1 MREGERP
8 PGRSRT
14 FDGAARVWEG
24 TAPPPP
30 LIFVM
35 SAEAAS
41 LTPAPASPPKKV
53 DLCSLTLPELT
64 KFVVE
69 ELGDKPFRAG
79 QIYRWVHQRGVT
91 DFEEMTDLSKGLRRI
106 LVERSE
112 MKPLFKDLEQRSVDG
127 TIKYRWK
134 THDGRYIESVYMP
147 SPDRKTL
154 CVSTQ
159 VGCAMACT
167 FCATGTLGLK
177 RNLSPGEIVSQVHAV
192 NREVRQNEKLDLLR
206 PLTNLVFMGMGEPLH
221 NFENLKKALNILQS
235 QEGPNFSHR
244 HITVSTVGLV
254 PMIERFGQETDVK
267 LAISLNATT
276 DEQRSKTM
284 PVNRKWNIAALMDAC
299 RKFPLRQGRRITFE
313 YVLLKGINDTDED
326 AARLISLL
334 EGIPAKVNLI
344 PYNENA
350 GLGFSTVQDDRAER
364 FRHLLTL
371 GHVAAFIRQNRGRD
385 IAAACGQ
392 LANVTREGPARS
404 PATYID
410 NLEGEP
416 V

>member
-1 MREGERP
+1 M
-8 PGRSRT
+8 
-14 FDGAARVWEG
+14 D
-24 TAPPPP
+24 
-30 LIFVM
+30 M
-35 SAEAAS
+35 SPES
-41 LTPAPASPPKKV
+41 LLATPPKKV

-64 KFVVE
+64 DFVVKD
-69 ELGDKPFRAG
+69 LGDKAFRAT
-79 QIYRWVHQRGVT
+79 QIYRWVHQRGVV
-91 DFEEMTDLSKGLRRI
+91 DFEEMTDLSRPLRKV
-106 LVERSE
+106 LSERCE
-112 MKPLFKDLEQRSVDG
+112 MRPLAVDLEQRSTDG
-127 TIKYRWK
+127 TIKYRWR
-134 THDGRYIESVYMP
+134 THDGRFIESVYMP

-177 RNLSPGEIVSQVHAV
+177 RNLTAGEIVSQVHAV
-192 NREVRQNEKLDLLR
+192 NRQVRQNERLDLLR

-221 NFENLKKALNILQS
+221 NFENLKKALAILES
-235 QEGPNFSHR
+235 VEGPNFSHR

-276 DEQRSKTM
+276 DEQRSRTM

-313 YVLLKGINDTDED
+313 YVLLKGVNDSDED
-326 AARLISLL
+326 AARLIELL
-334 EGIPAKVNLI
+334 RGIPAKVNLI

-350 GLGFSTVQDDRAER
+350 GLGFHTVQDDRAEQ
-364 FRHLLTL
+364 FRQLLND
-371 GHVAAFIRQNRGRD
+371 GNVAAFIRQNRGRD
-385 IAAACGQ
+385 ISAACGQ
-392 LANVTREGPARS
+392 LANVEQQRPGRA
-404 PATYID
+404 PATFID
-410 NLEGEP
+410 NLGGEP